1 MNKPQISVIMP
12 VYNAGKYIKAAI
24 NSILNQTFTDFE
36 FIIIDDCSEDNSVE
50 IIKSFEDPRIKLYE
64 RPRLG
69 ISEQLNFGIKNSNA
83 ELIARMDADDISL
96 PDRLETQFKYLK
108 GNKDLGLVGCNVSF
122 IDNNDKKIIEKYYPE
137 KNNEIEYM
145 MPILT
150 SVCHA
155 ASLTYKSVIIKVGEY
170 TNSYEYAEDQDL
182 FLRMLFSG
190 VKMYNIQKALY
201 CYRIANNLINASK
214 IETQKKSSYKIGKNY
229 LTKIYFNNNNYYDF
243 CFRSAL
249 LEYYY
254 GDINYARGLLIQT
267 IKKNPWKFYRV
278 LRYLVISLL
287 GNKVIKRLRKLGIMY
302 KLNVTLQKYVG
313 IDFYI
318 IRS

>member
-1 MNKPQISVIMP
+1 
-12 VYNAGKYIKAAI
+12 
-24 NSILNQTFTDFE
+24 
-36 FIIIDDCSEDNSVE
+36 
-50 IIKSFEDPRIKLYE
+50 
-64 RPRLG
+64 
-69 ISEQLNFGIKNSNA
+69 
-83 ELIARMDADDISL
+83 
-96 PDRLETQFKYLK
+96 
-108 GNKDLGLVGCNVSF
+108 
-122 IDNNDKKIIEKYYPE
+122 
-137 KNNEIEYM
+137 M

-155 ASLTYKSVIIKVGEY
+155 ASLTYKSALKKVGEY

-190 VKMYNIQKALY
+190 VKMYNIQKVLY

-229 LTKIYFNNNNYYDF
+229 LTKIYFNKNYDF
-243 CFRSAL
+243 YFRSAL

-254 GDINYARGLLIQT
+254 GDINFARGLLIQT
-267 IKKNPWKFYRV
+267 IKKYPWKFYKV

-287 GNKVIKRLRKLGIMY
+287 GNKIIKRLRKLGIMY
-302 KLNVTLQKYVG
+302 KLNFTLQKYVG
-313 IDFYI
+313 IDFNI

>member
-1 MNKPQISVIMP
+1 MKNPEISVIMP
-12 VYNAGKYIKAAI
+12 VYNAGKYIEQAI
-24 NSILNQTFTDFE
+24 NSILNQTFIDYE
-36 FIIIDDCSEDNSVE
+36 FIIIDDGSEDNSVE
-50 IIKSFEDPRIKLYE
+50 IIKSFDDSRIKFYQKE
-64 RPRLG
+64 KKG
-69 ISEQLNFGIKNSNA
+69 IVEQLNFGIEKSTA
-83 ELIARMDADDISL
+83 YLIARMDADDISL
-96 PDRLETQFKYLK
+96 PDRLETQFKHLK

-122 IDNNDKKIIEKYYPE
+122 IDNNGKKIIDKYYPE

-155 ASLTYKSVIIKVGEY
+155 ASLTYKSALKKVGEY

-190 VKMYNIQKALY
+190 VKMYNIQKVLY

-229 LTKIYFNNNNYYDF
+229 LTKIYFNKNYDF
-243 CFRSAL
+243 YFRSAL

-254 GDINYARGLLIQT
+254 GDINFARGLLIQT
-267 IKKNPWKFYRV
+267 IKKYPWKFYKV

-287 GNKVIKRLRKLGIMY
+287 GNKIIKRLRKLGIMY
-302 KLNVTLQKYVG
+302 KLNFTLQKYVG
-313 IDFYI
+313 IDFNI